1 MLKNKMVF
9 PNNDVNEYKSM
20 IPGLERI
27 KKFLSQSD
35 IKYNDIPYVH
45 IAGTNGKG
53 STAKILSEIL
63 MFSGYK
69 TGLYIS
75 PHLVKI
81 NERIQINSLPISDL
95 ELKKLYD
102 KYLSLIKKHKL
113 TFFEYITALAL
124 IYFKNKKV
132 DIVVLETGLGGRF
145 DATNVIT
152 PLVSII
158 TSIDLDH
165 SEILGKKLSQIAF
178 EKAGIIKKDIPLVC
192 GNIKKTALKE
202 IKKAAEKQNSKVYLL
217 DKDFK
222 TTHLSYNWKKY
233 TQKIEYKGLNS
244 DIKFD
249 LSLLGKSQVCNV
261 GVVLCACELLKN
273 KKFEINFNSLIHIL
287 NNIKW
292 QARFDIRKLKID
304 NKNITIVL
312 DGAHNSQAIDNFLEL
327 YKESPFSNKR
337 NKIVFAIMQ
346 EKEYKKIVKNISAIA
361 SSINLV
367 NIDNSRAVKIE
378 ELQKEFLKYIDS
390 KNISLYSDIKECFK
404 NVKNNEILFCVGSF
418 YLAGKIIKFIEEY
431 NV

>member
-1 MLKNKMVF
+1 MVF

-27 KKFLSQSD
+27 KKFLLQSG
-35 IKYNDIPYVH
+35 IRYNDIPYVH

-53 STAKILSEIL
+53 STAKMLSEIL
-63 MFSGYK
+63 LFSGYK

-75 PHLVKI
+75 PHIVKI

-102 KYLSLIKKHKL
+102 KYLLLIKKYKL

-132 DIVVLETGLGGRF
+132 DIVVLETGLGGRL
-145 DATNVIT
+145 DATNVVT

-165 SEILGKKLSQIAF
+165 SEVLGSKLSQIAF

-192 GNIKKTALKE
+192 GNIKKVALNE
-202 IKKAAEKQNSKVYLL
+202 IKKTAKLQNSKVYLL

-233 TQKIEYKGLNS
+233 TQKIEYKGLNANF
-244 DIKFD
+244 KFD
-249 LSLLGKSQVCNV
+249 LSLLGKSQVCNA
-261 GVVLCACELLKN
+261 GVVLCACELLKTKGFKIEFSN
-273 KKFEINFNSLIHIL
+273 LIHIL

-292 QARFDIRKLKID
+292 QARFDVRKLKIN
-304 NKNITIVL
+304 NKNITIII
-312 DGAHNSQAIDNFLEL
+312 DGAHNLQAIDNFLEQ
-327 YKESPFSNKR
+327 YKESPFVSKR
-337 NKIVFAIMQ
+337 NKLIFTIMQ
-346 EKEYKKIVKNISAIA
+346 EKEYKKIIKKLVPIA
-361 SSINLV
+361 SNVNLV
-367 NIDNSRAVKIE
+367 NIDNNRAVKTE

-390 KNISLYSDIKECFK
+390 KNISLYIDIKECFK
-404 NVKNNEILFCVGSF
+404 NVKNNEILFCLGSF